1 MKQNQQHGRDQMGT
15 AYRWM
20 SSALD
25 GIKVAWLVYES
36 AGERCGASLAVLRDI
51 RRGDDARMN
60 IRCGDDAKPTA
71 AEPTARTPATETTP
85 GNPPQSTSY
94 L

>member
-1 MKQNQQHGRDQMGT
+1 MSRNRPCMKQNQQHGRDQTGT

-20 SSALD
+20 SSALG
-25 GIKVAWLVYES
+25 GIEVAWS
-36 AGERCGASLAVLRDI
+36 MNQRARHAGLLG
-51 RRGDDARMN
+51 GGDARTN
-60 IRCGDDAKPTA
+60 IHRGDDAKPPA
-71 AEPTARTPATETTP
+71 AEPTAKTPAAETTP